1 MMQLFLLPAA
11 PSAWSLFMRV
21 DDDMNIATFHLRTI
35 KVWFAYDFLMSTIRT
50 RFHER
55 GA

>member
-35 KVWFAYDFLMSTIRT
+35 KVWFAYDFMMNTIRT